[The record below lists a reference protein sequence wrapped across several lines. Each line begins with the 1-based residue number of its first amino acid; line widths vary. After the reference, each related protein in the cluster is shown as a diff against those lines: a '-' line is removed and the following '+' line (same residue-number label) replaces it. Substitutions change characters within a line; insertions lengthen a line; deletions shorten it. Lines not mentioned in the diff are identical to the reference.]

1 MIKNNK
7 IISVLTIKDSAKAL
21 DLAKCLYDSGII
33 NLDIR
38 LRTNESRK
46 AIELI
51 TNSKYEFNIG
61 VGTVLS
67 VEDLNFVKSLGIK
80 YASSPVTDYN
90 ILEYSKQINFNFIPG
105 VSNITDINTA
115 LNYKCQFLK
124 YYPAEKSGGIRN
136 LNTLI
141 NKNKLSELK
150 FIAMGGI
157 NSSNIK
163 AYLKHNNIVGIGLS
177 WIANEN
183 LVESSN
189 WIEINRRAQLIM
201 NL

>member
-7 IISVLTIKDSAKAL
+7 IISVLTIKDSTKAL
-21 DLAKCLYDSGII
+21 DLAKCLYDSGIV

-38 LRTNESRK
+38 LRTSESRK

-80 YASSPVTDYN
+80 YAFSPVTDFN

-105 VSNITDINTA
+105 VSNISDINTS

-124 YYPAEKSGGIRN
+124 YYPAENSGGIRN
-136 LNTLI
+136 LNSLI

-163 AYLKHNNIVGIGLS
+163 AYLKHKNIVGIGLS

-201 NL
+201 DL

>member
-7 IISVLTIKDSAKAL
+7 IISVLTIKDSTKAL
-21 DLAKCLYDSGII
+21 DLAKCLYDSGIV

-38 LRTNESRK
+38 LRTSESRK
-46 AIELI
+46 AVELI
-51 TNSKYEFNIG
+51 TNFKYEFNIG

-67 VEDLNFVKSLGIK
+67 IDDLNFVKSLGIK
-80 YASSPVTDYN
+80 YAFSPVTDYN

-105 VSNITDINTA
+105 VSNINDINNA

-124 YYPAEKSGGIRN
+124 YYPAEKSGGILN

-141 NKNKLSELK
+141 NINKLSELK
-150 FIAMGGI
+150 FIAMGGL
-157 NSSNIK
+157 NSMNIK
-163 AYLKHNNIVGIGLS
+163 PYLNHKNITGIGLS
-177 WIANEN
+177 WIADEN
-183 LVESSN
+183 LIESSN
-189 WIEINRRAQLIM
+189 WIEINRRANLIL

>member
-7 IISVLTIKDSAKAL
+7 IISVLTIKDSTKAL
-21 DLAKCLYDSGII
+21 DLAKCLFDSGIV

-38 LRTNESRK
+38 LRTIESRK

-80 YASSPVTDYN
+80 YAFSPVTDYN

-105 VSNITDINTA
+105 VSNISDINTA

-124 YYPAEKSGGIRN
+124 YYHAENLGGIRN
-136 LNTLI
+136 LNSLI
-141 NKNKLSELK
+141 NNNKLSELK

-163 AYLKHNNIVGIGLS
+163 AYLKHKNIVGIGLS

-201 NL
+201 DL

>member
-21 DLAKCLYDSGII
+21 DLAKCLYDSGIV

-67 VEDLNFVKSLGIK
+67 IEDLNFVRSLGIK
-80 YASSPVTDYN
+80 HAFSPVTDYN

-105 VSNITDINTA
+105 VSNINDINTA

-183 LVESSN
+183 LVENSN
-189 WIEINRRAQLIM
+189 WIEINRRAKLIM
-201 NL
+201 DL

>member
-7 IISVLTIKDSAKAL
+7 IISVLTIKDSTKAL
-21 DLAKCLYDSGII
+21 DLAKCLYDSGIV

-38 LRTNESRK
+38 LRTSESRK

-80 YASSPVTDYN
+80 YAFSPVTDYN

-105 VSNITDINTA
+105 VSNISDINTA

-124 YYPAEKSGGIRN
+124 YYPAENSGGVRN
-136 LNTLI
+136 LNSLI

-163 AYLKHNNIVGIGLS
+163 AYLKHKNIVGIGLS

-201 NL
+201 DL

>member
-7 IISVLTIKDSAKAL
+7 IISVLTIKDSTKAL
-21 DLAKCLYDSGII
+21 DLAKCLYDSGIV

-38 LRTNESRK
+38 LRTSESRK

-67 VEDLNFVKSLGIK
+67 IDDLNFVKSLGIK
-80 YASSPVTDYN
+80 YAFSPVTDYN

-105 VSNITDINTA
+105 VSNINDISNA

-124 YYPAEKSGGIRN
+124 YYPAEKSGGILN
-136 LNTLI
+136 LNSLI
-141 NKNKLSELK
+141 NNNKLSELK
-150 FIAMGGI
+150 FIAMGGL
-157 NSSNIK
+157 NSLNIK
-163 AYLKHNNIVGIGLS
+163 PYLNHNNITGIGLS
-177 WIANEN
+177 WIADEN
-183 LVESSN
+183 LIESSN
-189 WIEINRRAQLIM
+189 WNEISRRANLIL

>member
-7 IISVLTIKDSAKAL
+7 IISVLTIKDSTKAL
-21 DLAKCLYDSGII
+21 DLAKCLYDSGIV

-38 LRTNESRK
+38 LRTSESRK
-46 AIELI
+46 AVELI
-51 TNSKYEFNIG
+51 TNFKYEFNIG

-67 VEDLNFVKSLGIK
+67 IDDLNFVKSLGIK
-80 YASSPVTDYN
+80 YAFSPVTDYN

-105 VSNITDINTA
+105 VSNINDINNA

-124 YYPAEKSGGIRN
+124 YYPAEKSGGILN

-141 NKNKLSELK
+141 NMNKLSELK
-150 FIAMGGI
+150 FIAMGGLNSI
-157 NSSNIK
+157 NIQPYLNHKNITG
-163 AYLKHNNIVGIGLS
+163 VGLS
-177 WIANEN
+177 WIADEN
-183 LVESSN
+183 LIESSN
-189 WIEINRRAQLIM
+189 WTEINKRANLIL

>member
-1 MIKNNK
+1 MLIDNK
-7 IISVLTIKDSAKAL
+7 IISVLTIKDYKKSL
-21 DLAKCLYDSGII
+21 DLAKCLYDSGIV

-38 LRTNESRK
+38 LRTQQSKK

-51 TNSKYEFNIG
+51 KNSKFKFNIG
-61 VGTVLS
+61 IGTVLS
-67 VEDLNFVKSLGIK
+67 LEDLYFVKSLGIK
-80 YASSPVTDYN
+80 YAYSPNTDVK
-90 ILEYSKQINFNFIPG
+90 ILNNANKLDIQFIPG
-105 VSNITDINTA
+105 ISNIDNVISA
-115 LNYKCQFLK
+115 VKCNCKYLK
-124 YYPAEKSGGIRN
+124 YYPAENSGGIRN
-136 LNTLI
+136 LNSLI

-163 AYLKHNNIVGIGLS
+163 AYLKHKNIVGIGLS

-201 NL
+201 DL

>member
-7 IISVLTIKDSAKAL
+7 IISVLTIKDSTKAL
-21 DLAKCLYDSGII
+21 DLAKCLYDSGIV

-38 LRTNESRK
+38 LRTSESRK

-67 VEDLNFVKSLGIK
+67 IDDLNFVKSLGIK
-80 YASSPVTDYN
+80 YAFSPVTDYN

-105 VSNITDINTA
+105 VSNINDISNA
-115 LNYKCQFLK
+115 LNHKCQFLK
-124 YYPAEKSGGIRN
+124 YYPAEKSGGILN
-136 LNTLI
+136 LNSLI
-141 NKNKLSELK
+141 NNNKLSELK
-150 FIAMGGI
+150 FIAMGGL
-157 NSSNIK
+157 NSLNIK
-163 AYLKHNNIVGIGLS
+163 PYLNHNNITGIGLS
-177 WIANEN
+177 WIADEN
-183 LVESSN
+183 LIDSSN
-189 WIEINRRAQLIM
+189 WNEISRRANLIL

>member
-21 DLAKCLYDSGII
+21 DLAKCLFDSGIV

-61 VGTVLS
+61 VGTVLN
-67 VEDLNFVKSLGIK
+67 VQDLNFVKSLGIK
-80 YASSPVTDYN
+80 YAFSPVTDYN

-201 NL
+201 DL

>member
-7 IISVLTIKDSAKAL
+7 IISVLTIKDSTKAL
-21 DLAKCLYDSGII
+21 DLAKCLYDSGIV

-38 LRTNESRK
+38 LRTSESRK

-80 YASSPVTDYN
+80 YAFSPVTDFN

-105 VSNITDINTA
+105 VSNISDINTA

-124 YYPAEKSGGIRN
+124 YYPAENSGGIRN
-136 LNTLI
+136 LNSLI

-163 AYLKHNNIVGIGLS
+163 AYLKHKNIVGIGLS

-201 NL
+201 DL